1 MEVNLEKRAELYAKA
16 QEIIMDEAPWI
27 FLYYPKQAL
36 AVRENVS
43 GISILPTEHII
54 LEDVR
59 KG

>member
-1 MEVNLEKRAELYAKA
+1 MEKRAELYAKA
-16 QEIIMDEAPWI
+16 QEIIMDEAPWV